1 MALPAI
7 SMREMIESGAHFGHK
22 TRRWNP
28 RMAPY
33 LYGIRNDV
41 HIIDL
46 QQTVPLLNRALQ
58 AVKDV
63 VSQNGRVLFVGTKP
77 QASAVV
83 AEYAKRCGQYYVNH
97 RWLGGML
104 TNWNTVFK
112 SIKRLKMLE
121 ETLNQEVTGYT
132 KSEELNL
139 RREMEKMER
148 ALGGIKDMGGIPDL
162 IFVIDTNRE
171 GIAVKEAQ
179 KLDIPVVAIVDSNS
193 DPYGITYPVPGND
206 DSIRAIGLYCR
217 LVSDAV
223 LDGIQDSLVRAG
235 VDLGSSEAPV
245 TDITA
250 LKEKVDQAKAARSE
264 TRPLKGKGNKAAA
277 AEGQAEAPAEGEE
290 KKAKGG
296 KKAAAA
302 PVVEKKPTRKKSAK
316 GADAEQGTD
325 AEAAAEG
332 DADAA

>member
-1 MALPAI
+1 MTLPAI

-46 QQTVPLLNRALQ
+46 QQTVPLMQRALQ

-104 TNWNTVFK
+104 TNWNTVYK

-121 ETLNQEVTGYT
+121 ETLSQAVTGYT
-132 KSEELNL
+132 KSEELQL

-171 GIAVKEAQ
+171 NIAVKEAQ
-179 KLDIPVVAIVDSNS
+179 KLEIPVVAIVDSNS
-193 DPYGITYPVPGND
+193 DPYGITHPVPGND
-206 DSIRAIGLYCR
+206 DSIRAITLYCQ

-223 LDGIQDSLVRAG
+223 LSGIQDSLVRAG
-235 VDLGSSEAPV
+235 VDIGAAAAPAEL
-245 TDITA
+245 TE
-250 LKEKVDQAKAARSE
+250 LKEKAEQAKVAKSE
-264 TRPLKGKGNKAAA
+264 TRAVKGKGNKAKAD
-277 AEGQAEAPAEGEE
+277 GEE
-290 KKAKGG
+290 SAAPKG
-296 KKAAAA
+296 KKAEKAA
-302 PVVEKKPTRKKSAK
+302 PVVESKPSRKKK
-316 GADAEQGTD
+316 
-325 AEAAAEG
+325 AAEG
-332 DADAA
+332 ESSEAGSGEQDAA